1 MKPKFPPV
9 LEMCIENG
17 LKLGYQR
24 AFKHN
29 DNPSDE
35 EVHEA
40 ILQAVM
46 NEIYE
51 WFDFDEKEDL

>member
-46 NEIYE
+46 HEIYE
-51 WFDFDEKEDL
+51 WFDFDEKGDL